1 MSVSALGCAISRSFV
16 LVLAAS
22 AIAASGAPAARAQ
35 TAPPSPSLSAP
46 SPDPS
51 LPRSLPAPVQAA
63 ALQAQSPPVAL
74 PATSPSVPSSSGSLL
89 SESRIVSFELLNIRP
104 QPIIL
109 GSTALGEISIEV
121 EYGAASDVRGDITD
135 LIHRL
140 QVAVDTRRLVRAE
153 ISIARMDLPHSEAAN
168 LTRGKILG
176 QVAFTLAVGDVGS
189 TFLGV
194 KWGGNHLINL
204 VDPKSGFKSSFI
216 AVEIQS
222 GRLVRWGMVSGGIV
236 LAFLLGVGAWWTD
249 VLRRVLLRMK
259 RRLPPPVGQAEV
271 TSMNSKAPDPTIDA
285 SDDHR
290 PPVLPPEVPGALLT
304 ALSESRAV
312 LVLGEGASAQ
322 AGFPTGPVFL
332 DRLLERLRGELP
344 EGMVRVLTA
353 NDGDGS
359 RRLASRVGGFSKIMD
374 AIVSSVPRDR
384 IVREIQDIL
393 TKVYPDPDF
402 HEMLAGLPWCGV
414 VSLSW
419 DGFDESRF
427 TKERSSTNGE

>member
-176 QVAFTLAVGDVGS
+176 QVALHWLLATL
-189 TFLGV
+189 
-194 KWGGNHLINL
+194 
-204 VDPKSGFKSSFI
+204 
-216 AVEIQS
+216 
-222 GRLVRWGMVSGGIV
+222 GRR
-236 LAFLLGVGAWWTD
+236 F
-249 VLRRVLLRMK
+249 
-259 RRLPPPVGQAEV
+259 
-271 TSMNSKAPDPTIDA
+271 
-285 SDDHR
+285 
-290 PPVLPPEVPGALLT
+290 
-304 ALSESRAV
+304 SE
-312 LVLGEGASAQ
+312 
-322 AGFPTGPVFL
+322 
-332 DRLLERLRGELP
+332 
-344 EGMVRVLTA
+344 
-353 NDGDGS
+353 
-359 RRLASRVGGFSKIMD
+359 
-374 AIVSSVPRDR
+374 
-384 IVREIQDIL
+384 
-393 TKVYPDPDF
+393 
-402 HEMLAGLPWCGV
+402 
-414 VSLSW
+414 
-419 DGFDESRF
+419 
-427 TKERSSTNGE
+427 